1 MRIRRVHETPEKLTS
16 PEASELAWKGL
27 PKRTPPPHLT
37 MPVGWLGWLGKP
49 KPAAV
54 FHTPENSYD
63 LLKLD
68 GWMLKYPKKNGPL
81 FRWHSCIN
89 RWLGMNGTTVEKRW
103 KKKQPPRVYHG
114 QPTYPAP
121 KIYLYENRFSI
132 HLTLSSLGVF
142 SRKKNRASK
151 CAYGFAKASDSDRSG
166 EPGDGYDMARIQRAP
181 PICLAYFSG
190 DDFILCRIF

>member
-1 MRIRRVHETPEKLTS
+1 MRIRRVHETPEN
-16 PEASELAWKGL
+16 AWKGL

-54 FHTPENSYD
+54 FHTPENYD

-142 SRKKNRASK
+142 SRKKTGLQSVPMASQK
-151 CAYGFAKASDSDRSG
+151 LLILTGLG
-166 EPGDGYDMARIQRAP
+166 NPEMDMIWLGSNELP
-181 PICLAYFSG
+181 PSV
-190 DDFILCRIF
+190 